1 MSRVRHN
8 QKGGFIKFLV
18 LFIIVIIVIS
28 YFGIDLR
35 AIVESPETQGNLGYV
50 WGLAVTVWEGYLE
63 RPLLYFW
70 NNIFID
76 LLWES
81 FVSNLERIKDGQP
94 HDFIL
99 NAPSVGTTTVGTTTP

>member
-1 MSRVRHN
+1 MKKMQSRR
-8 QKGGFIKFLV
+8 QGGFVKLLV
-18 LFIIVIIVIS
+18 LFVILIIIIS

-50 WGLAVTVWEGYLE
+50 WSLAVTLWDNYLA
-63 RPLLYFW
+63 RPVLYFW

-81 FVSNLERIKDGQP
+81 FVNNMERIKNGGSF
-94 HDFIL
+94 DFIP
-99 NAPSVGTTTVGTTTP
+99 NTPSVGTTTKP

>member
-1 MSRVRHN
+1 MKKALQKEHN
-8 QKGGFIKFLV
+8 GFIKLIV
-18 LFIIVIIVIS
+18 LFVILILIIS

-50 WGLAVTVWEGYLE
+50 WGLVVTVWHGYLE
-63 RPLLYFW
+63 RPILYFW
-70 NNIFID
+70 NNIFVD

-81 FVSNLERIKDGQP
+81 FVSNLERIKDGAP

-99 NAPSVGTTTVGTTTP
+99 NAPSVGTSTQE

>member
-1 MSRVRHN
+1 MKKVQSNR
-8 QKGGFIKFLV
+8 QGGFIKLLV
-18 LFIIVIIVIS
+18 LFVILIVIIS

-50 WGLAVTVWEGYLE
+50 WGLAVTVWDNYLA
-63 RPLLYFW
+63 RPVLYFW
-70 NNIFID
+70 NNIFVD

-81 FVSNLERIKDGQP
+81 FVNNMERIKNGEP

-99 NAPSVGTTTVGTTTP
+99 NAPSVGTTTQP